1 MKTTP
6 TELRDYFASK
16 ALEGIFSNDSM
27 YRSIIMDAGH
37 NTRDKEKDT
46 YEDYIAQ
53 QCYKM
58 ANAMMKERKIVL
70 DILAK

>member
-1 MKTTP
+1 
-6 TELRDYFASK
+6 
-16 ALEGIFSNDSM
+16 
-27 YRSIIMDAGH
+27 MDAGN

-46 YEDYIAQ
+46 YENYIAQ

>member
-1 MKTTP
+1 MKTP
-6 TELRDYFASK
+6 SELRDYFASK

-27 YRSIIMDAGH
+27 YRSICMDAGN

-46 YEDYIAQ
+46 YENYIAQ

>member
-1 MKTTP
+1 M
-6 TELRDYFASK
+6 
-16 ALEGIFSNDSM
+16 
-27 YRSIIMDAGH
+27 
-37 NTRDKEKDT
+37 
-46 YEDYIAQ
+46 DYIAQ

>member
-1 MKTTP
+1 MKTP
-6 TELRDYFASK
+6 SELRDYFASK
-16 ALEGIFSNDSM
+16 ALEGVYSNDALRRSM
-27 YRSIIMDAGH
+27 CMDAGN

-58 ANAMMKERKIVL
+58 ADAMLKERKIVL
-70 DILAK
+70 DALAI